1 MLVDITNFEDFDF
14 GNMLLEDKSYENVL
28 IYNVLNET
36 LIGAKTLCIMFN
48 KVDWF
53 IRDYDGTKYLV
64 LFALEKYNAIDDRI
78 KYLIQLK
85 KGITYVFSQNFAK
98 SKVYSDDDLSW
109 EETLNSH
116 NVLIFNKSVFNKN
129 QNHNYCNI
137 FSKKCPYQLV
147 KN

>member
-1 MLVDITNFEDFDF
+1 MKNDKFKKFLLKIMLVDITNFEDFDF

-98 SKVYSDDDLSW
+98 SKVYSDDDLS
-109 EETLNSH
+109 
-116 NVLIFNKSVFNKN
+116 
-129 QNHNYCNI
+129 
-137 FSKKCPYQLV
+137 
-147 KN
+147 